1 MKSLVKRIVPML
13 LAMVMLFSLVACTP
27 EQAPTL
33 TKPEITV
40 VQSPL
45 RCELGQS
52 VTLPSATATDETDGD
67 ISQDIVV
74 KVFLGEQ
81 EKFSGKGNVTN
92 TFTPDSIGSYVA
104 RYQVV
109 NSKEVSSDI
118 KEINITVE
126 QPQPD
131 PEPKS
136 PVITVDTAEQSF
148 SEEENVIIRS
158 AKGDDGYGAD
168 ISENIA
174 VEVLDST
181 ETVVFNGKGN
191 VENNVGMLTPGT
203 YTVRYTLAN
212 EEGKTDSKEYLIT
225 VVAAP
230 NVAPVLSAPDKD
242 YVIFAGQS
250 LAISAASAYDEEE
263 GDLSDETLVRI
274 ETAEGETVVEQ
285 RKATTFRHV
294 FDEAGQY
301 NVIYSV
307 KDSKGAMAEEKS
319 FTVTVNAT
327 TDTMTIDGEVN
338 EQQYNTFNDYVGG
351 IGGQVTFRFYADDN
365 GLYIGAIVKDT
376 NLIAS
381 SEENLEN
388 RLNLMDGL
396 EFSFNPF
403 DARQADIKNTQCFRI
418 RIGVDGSY
426 KTYIPNNTDDKW
438 KDGSMDLAGKFAV
451 KTNGTV
457 VYNKQTSMSEPNA
470 TDVDTGYSVELF
482 LNWTDFGYTGRPN
495 SEGVN
500 YLKDYIRVNF
510 GHRNV
515 TNTEVRSDYRAPNAA
530 DAATA
535 SANNIFY
542 NETNFNGRPL
552 VAVQALHPDLYHF
565 LRIND
570 TNPKMLGINPSIASE
585 EVVFDGYMEESFWKD
600 AITVPSKPTC
610 NGGEVT
616 IKVKVISSG
625 VYVGV
630 YVEDS
635 NIVAEP
641 RGFLNNYGINC
652 NDGIDIRLVPS
663 TEYDSTALFAPAA
676 KARTDGKIMQ
686 FDPTG
691 SAYMGMLQPVGINRV
706 MMSNPLK
713 YGTTVNGTIGH
724 SANDDNWGSGNNA
737 FVADTNV
744 DDTDTGWGVEM
755 FVPWT
760 TLNLKAPTEGSTV
773 ELAILVTVY
782 DRGNTIDGASWTTSC
797 QSDGVSV
804 ASSPNPS
811 TYYRISKQF

>member
-126 QPQPD
+126 QPQPE

-148 SEEENVIIRS
+148 SEEENVILRS

-191 VENNVGMLTPGT
+191 VENNVGMLKPGT

-250 LAISAASAYDEEE
+250 LAISSASAYDEEE

-294 FDEAGQY
+294 FDAAGQY

-457 VYNKQTSMSEPNA
+457 VYNKQTSMSEPNS

>member
-1 MKSLVKRIVPML
+1 M
-13 LAMVMLFSLVACTP
+13 
-27 EQAPTL
+27 
-33 TKPEITV
+33 
-40 VQSPL
+40 

-67 ISQDIVV
+67 ISKDIVV

-92 TFTPDSIGSYVA
+92 TFTPDSVGSYVA

-109 NSKEVSSDI
+109 NSKEVASDV

-126 QPQPD
+126 QAQPQ

-136 PVITVDTAEQSF
+136 PVITVDTDEQSF
-148 SEEENVIIRS
+148 SEEENVILRS

-168 ISENIA
+168 ISENIE
-174 VEVLDST
+174 VEVFDST

-203 YTVRYTLAN
+203 YTVRYSLSN

-230 NVAPVLSAPDKD
+230 NVAPVLSAPEKD

-250 LAISAASAYDEEE
+250 LAISSASAYDEED

-274 ETAEGETVVEQ
+274 ERADGETVLEQ

-301 NVIYSV
+301 KVIYSV
-307 KDSKGAMAEEKS
+307 KDSKGALAEEKS
-319 FTVTVNAT
+319 FNVTVNAT
-327 TDTMTIDGEVN
+327 TDTMTIDGEVT

-381 SEENLEN
+381 NDANLEN

-426 KTYIPNNTDDKW
+426 KTYVPNNTDDKW
-438 KDGSMDLAGKFAV
+438 KDGSMDLTGKFAV

-482 LNWTDFGYTGRPN
+482 LSWTDFGYTGRPN

-570 TNPKMLGINPSIASE
+570 SNPKMLGINPSIASE
-585 EVVFDGYMEESFWKD
+585 EVVLDGYMEESFWKD
-600 AITVPSKPTC
+600 AVTVPSKPTC
-610 NGGEVT
+610 NGGGHADKECYMIEEILDIQLAVRDPSRPDLAGTKNTAFVNTNDVPVTMLDAMGLSFDYEVPGMSLLDLMYGE
-616 IKVKVISSG
+616 V
-625 VYVGV
+625 
-630 YVEDS
+630 
-635 NIVAEP
+635 EP
-641 RGFLNNYGINC
+641 RQYMVCTTNGHFS
-652 NDGIDIRLVPS
+652 DTR
-663 TEYDSTALFAPAA
+663 
-676 KARTDGKIMQ
+676 ARTVYFGD
-686 FDPTG
+686 
-691 SAYMGMLQPVGINRV
+691 Y
-706 MMSNPLK
+706 K
-713 YGTTVNGTIGH
+713 YTYYT
-724 SANDDNWGSGNNA
+724 NDID
-737 FVADTNV
+737 
-744 DDTDTGWGVEM
+744 E
-755 FVPWT
+755 
-760 TLNLKAPTEGSTV
+760 LYNLKEDPFEMTNLIFEK
-773 ELAILVTVY
+773 
-782 DRGNTIDGASWTTSC
+782 D
-797 QSDGVSV
+797 
-804 ASSPNPS
+804 
-811 TYYRISKQF
+811 KQGIINLMKNMLYNWQIEQRDNIPLINI